1 MELELICGDVMDSL
15 ALVPDESVD
24 IAITSPDYNL
34 GIAYKSHQEVKRRDD
49 YLAWACGWGQEV
61 MRVLKPGGSFFLNIS
76 GAPSRPLLPHYIA
89 MRFAEFAVLQNTF
102 HWIKSITVEKD
113 QEPLTVGENRMIEEI
128 SVGHFKPLTS
138 DRYVNDFHEYVFHFS
153 KTGHAALDRKAVGV
167 KYVDPSNIKRWGHT
181 KGANVRCRGN
191 TWFVPYPTI
200 TNRAKDRPHP
210 ATFPAELAHLAYRIT
225 RCNDESVVL
234 DPFVGIGNAGI
245 AATWIPAAKFVG
257 IDREQDYLSTA
268 EKLILES

>member
-1 MELELICGDVMDSL
+1 MQFFIGCVELELICGDVMDSL

-49 YLAWACGWGQEV
+49 YLAWACGWGREV
-61 MRVLKPGGSFFLNIS
+61 MRTLKPGGSFFLNIS
-76 GAPSRPLLPHYIA
+76 GAPSRPLLPHYVA

-102 HWIKSITVEKD
+102 TGSSRSRSKKTRS
-113 QEPLTVGENRMIEEI
+113 QLTVGENRMTEEI

-153 KTGHAALDRKAVGV
+153 KTGRAALDRKAVGV
-167 KYVDPSNIKRWGHT
+167 KYVDESNIKRWGHT

-191 TWFVPYPTI
+191 TWFVPYRTI
-200 TNRAKDRPHP
+200 QTAPRTARTRPHFQQNSHTWLTGLP
-210 ATFPAELAHLAYRIT
+210 DAMMRALSSIRSWGSATLRRP
-225 RCNDESVVL
+225 
-234 DPFVGIGNAGI
+234 
-245 AATWIPAAKFVG
+245 
-257 IDREQDYLSTA
+257 
-268 EKLILES
+268 